1 AKLRQELI
9 DRRLLG
15 GTGDRP
21 AEVPHCGIGTQ
32 HAADRRVD
40 LWPCGTFTA
49 RQRIVQ
55 PQAVVQPEN
64 RRLADRACG
73 SAADR
78 LVRVAFE
85 LDRTAVPHLYQQPAA
100 GSATGTRR

>member
-1 AKLRQELI
+1 
-9 DRRLLG
+9 
-15 GTGDRP
+15 
-21 AEVPHCGIGTQ
+21 

-100 GSATGTRR
+100 GSATGTRRSVVLWASGNQAFRLDEIRHRLFGRS